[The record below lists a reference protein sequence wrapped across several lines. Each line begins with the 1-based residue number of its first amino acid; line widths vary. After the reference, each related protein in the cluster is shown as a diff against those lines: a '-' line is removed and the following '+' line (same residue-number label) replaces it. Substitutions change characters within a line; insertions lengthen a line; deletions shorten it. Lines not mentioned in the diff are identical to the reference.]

1 MARVLIACLGSGL
14 AGDGAAGSAV
24 HGLLTGCALPDGARL
39 ALVRPG
45 PLRLLQAVDGEEAIV
60 AVGEVELGARP
71 GTIHVLDWHEVPFG
85 ADATGRHGHALRV
98 TMEAARIRDPAS
110 APRRAFLV
118 GIEGRAYGGHEGL
131 LHAEVAAA
139 LAGAARVALDLAH
152 GLSSLDGAEVPE
164 VAEVPL
170 TDAAGGQVPPS
181 ASLVLG
187 EKAFAAVS
195 RRRTA

>member
-1 MARVLIACLGSGL
+1 MARVLVACLGSGL

-24 HGLLTGCALPDGARL
+24 HGLLTGCSLPDGARL
-39 ALVRPG
+39 VLVRPG

-71 GTIHVLDWHEVPFG
+71 GTVHVLDWHEVPFG
-85 ADATGRHGHALRV
+85 SDASGRHGHSLRV
-98 TMEAARIRDPAS
+98 TMEAARIRDPS
-110 APRRAFLV
+110 TAPRRAFLV

-152 GLSSLDGAEVPE
+152 GLSSLDGAEAVEP
-164 VAEVPL
+164 PL
-170 TDAAGGQVPPS
+170 RDAAGGQVPSS

-187 EKAFAAVS
+187 EKMQAADS

>member
-24 HGLLTGCALPDGARL
+24 HGLLTGCSLPDGARL
-39 ALVRPG
+39 VLVRPG
-45 PLRLLQAVDGEEAIV
+45 PLRLLRAVDREEAIV

-71 GTIHVLDWHEVPFG
+71 GTVHVLDWSEVPFG
-85 ADATGRHGHALRV
+85 SDAASRHGHSLRV
-98 TMEAARIRDPAS
+98 TMEAARIRDPAT
-110 APRRAFLV
+110 APKRAFLV
-118 GIEGRAYGGHEGL
+118 GIEGRAYGGHEGF

-152 GLSSLDGAEVPE
+152 GLATLDGAEVPE
-164 VAEVPL
+164 VSLV
-170 TDAAGGQVPPS
+170 DAAGGQVPSS

-187 EKAFAAVS
+187 ESASAAVP